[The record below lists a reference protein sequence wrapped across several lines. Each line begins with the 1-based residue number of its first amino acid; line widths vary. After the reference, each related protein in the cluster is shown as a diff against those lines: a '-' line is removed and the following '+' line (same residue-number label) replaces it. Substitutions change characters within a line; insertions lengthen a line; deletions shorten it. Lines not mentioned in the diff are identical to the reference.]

1 MTPAAEVAVS
11 GMDPILRAILTISVL
26 IFFAKIFAGAFSS
39 FRLPPVLGELMAG
52 MIFGPYALGSG
63 IIVFGE
69 PLVVLNEFVDAF
81 AEIGVI
87 MILFS
92 AGLEMG
98 AASLRK
104 SGVWAFIV
112 ALGGA
117 IIPFFVGYYFYVFLG
132 YPETV
137 SLLMGAVMVATSIAI
152 SVRILEDFNALKT
165 DEGTLLINSAVIDD
179 VLGIII
185 LAVVSSIV
193 LETGGQ
199 VDLLS
204 AIRTSVIFFI
214 IWGLMLIAS
223 VYIVPRIIDQV
234 SVIRAEG
241 AVEAAAIGSAFIMAA
256 VAGGLGLSP
265 IIGSYAAGMA
275 VAESKALP
283 RIRDFTR
290 HINQIFSPVF
300 FTVIGAR
307 MNITLFNETVILG
320 IALLTILAILTKFSG
335 TFLTALPKLRSVA
348 KSARLGMGMVPR
360 GELGLIIAAIGLNR
374 NIIPEPIYI
383 EAVGMVILTSLIAP
397 IILSKMY
404 EAVVEEAPLE

>member
-1 MTPAAEVAVS
+1 MAAEVAVS

-104 SGVWAFIV
+104 SGIWAFIV
-112 ALGGA
+112 AFGGA
-117 IIPFFVGYYFYVFLG
+117 IIPFFVGYYFYLFLG
-132 YPETV
+132 HPETV
-137 SLLMGAVMVATSIAI
+137 ALLMGAVMVATSIAI

-214 IWGLMLIAS
+214 IWGLMLVAS
-223 VYIVPRIIDQV
+223 VFIVPKIIDQV

-307 MNITLFNETVILG
+307 MNITLFNETVIIG
-320 IALLTILAILTKFSG
+320 ITLITLLAIFTKFSG